1 MSEVK
6 VKKFYNLTV
15 RPMTDEERDR
25 FGAHHALA
33 QKIMR
38 KQSHDVKQEALVKA
52 MLVWVRHR
60 VNTPQVKDSSF
71 VGGSVKYAL
80 KSSGVVSRATWF
92 FKTFS
97 QFPEDD
103 HDITRS
109 PEDDLDLKLDTQEKL
124 QWLRES
130 VDHLPSREQ
139 EVIQFKLL
147 GMSNEQIGPKIGLSK
162 QRVQQIVATAVK
174 LLKGMANVS

>member
-38 KQSHDVKQEALVKA
+38 KQSHDVRQDALVKA
-52 MLVWVRHR
+52 MLAWVRHR
-60 VNTPQVKDSSF
+60 ANTPQVKDSSF
-71 VGGSVKYAL
+71 VGASVAWSM
-80 KSSGVVSRATWF
+80 KSAAKDNKDSAVYR
-92 FKTFS
+92 TFER
-97 QFPEDD
+97 FPDW
-103 HDITRS
+103 DITQS

-124 QWLRES
+124 QWLRET
-130 VDHLPSREQ
+130 VDHLPDREQ
-139 EVIQFKLL
+139 EVIRFKLL